1 MFNCFVGY
9 EAIIFRYFLSQNT
22 ENNTLFVKVR
32 NEVIDGF
39 AVYSGKKLTNKMVC
53 FQARLSLLAKGNQ
66 NKFR

>member
-9 EAIIFRYFLSQNT
+9 EAIIYRYFLSQNA
-22 ENNTLFVKVR
+22 ENNTLLVKVQ

-39 AVYSGKKLTNKMVC
+39 ALYSGKKLTNQMVG
-53 FQARLSLLAKGNQ
+53 FQARLSLLAKDNQ